1 MREEIDL
8 IAVDDGVEVYL
19 EDTGPEDAPAIVVLH
34 GGPGGSSYALREGFG
49 EYLEDFRVLYLDQ
62 RGGGRSPAL
71 PEEPQFFTI
80 DALVDDLFHLREH
93 LGLETWTLLG
103 HGFGGL
109 LALDYA
115 RRSPQTTEQMVLVN
129 PWTNYPW
136 LASQLYRASLGLR
149 GIAPHDVEVDD
160 PLRDGARSVHQVDDP
175 LRDSGSAAVHQVE
188 VPQDGTGLLQE
199 AFAHVEP
206 KAAFDKLMFPS
217 QHSRMEYEWMA
228 EGSTVVGADTP
239 GRMFV
244 LNGLWRLDY
253 TPFLLEVHAP
263 TIVLLGM
270 LDASSYPEAQT
281 IADLTSGHL
290 ELIEGAGHYPWID
303 QPYAFSEVLQNALQ
317 GAQ

>member
-71 PEEPQFFTI
+71 PEEPQLFTI
-80 DALVDDLFHLREH
+80 DALVEDLFHLRDH
-93 LGLETWTLLG
+93 LGLDTWTLLG

-115 RRSPQTTEQMVLVN
+115 RRSPETTEQVLLVN
-129 PWTNYPW
+129 PWTNFPW
-136 LASQLYRASLGLR
+136 LAGQLYRASLALR
-149 GIAPHDVEVDD
+149 GIAQYDVE
-160 PLRDGARSVHQVDDP
+160 
-175 LRDSGSAAVHQVE
+175 VE

-199 AFAHVEP
+199 ALAHVEP

-263 TIVLLGM
+263 TMVLLGT

-281 IADLTSGHL
+281 IADLTGGHL

-303 QPYAFSEVLQNALQ
+303 QPYAFSKVFQNGLL
-317 GAQ
+317 GDR